1 MTILL
6 VTQGNLARELLASA
20 QSIAGGMEDFRA
32 LCLDWDDDPDTAR
45 EKLRRELE
53 EGDAEGGVLI
63 MTDMFGSTPCNV
75 AMSFHEPGRVE
86 ILAGM
91 NLPMVLRLGCLRRM
105 DLNLEETATWL
116 RDKGRNSI
124 CIAGTGEG
132 RCPPKAQ
139 PRAPAELQ
147 PCGGGEADPEG
158 GAKGGP

>member
-32 LCLDWDDDPDTAR
+32 LCLGWDDDADTAR

-53 EGDAEGGVLI
+53 ESPAEDGVLI

-105 DLNLEETATWL
+105 DMSLEETAVWL
-116 RDKGRNSI
+116 REKGRNSI

-132 RCPPKAQ
+132 RCPPKGQ
-139 PRAPAELQ
+139 PRAATDLQ
-147 PCGGGEADPEG
+147 PCGGGEAGSDESV
-158 GAKGGP
+158 KGGP